1 VGPQSDAARSRG
13 AVVVRMSPAPCHV
26 DPGWIDYLQENMSTR
41 IGPRY
46 SHIGQPLMAGLRQA
60 TEAVR
65 ASGLPHGLLDLV
77 YLRASQLN
85 GCGFCVEMHVAEAG
99 RPGEAAERLHA
110 LGHWRHSGRFSERE
124 KAALAW
130 TEALTRLE
138 GGVADEL
145 YTRVSEIFSEEEMV
159 ALTHAVGMINV
170 WNRLNVAFGSPPEKG
185 LEAVTGAGG
194 K

>member
-1 VGPQSDAARSRG
+1 
-13 AVVVRMSPAPCHV
+13 
-26 DPGWIDYLQENMSTR
+26 MSTR
-41 IGPRY
+41 IGRRY
-46 SHIGQPLMAGLRQA
+46 SNIGQPLMAGLRQA

-65 ASGLPHGLLDLV
+65 ASGLPHGLVDLV

-99 RPGEAAERLHA
+99 QRGEVPERLHA
-110 LGHWRHSGRFSERE
+110 LGHWRQSGRFSERE

-138 GGVADEL
+138 GEVADEL
-145 YTRVSEIFSEEEMV
+145 YARVSATFSEEEMV
-159 ALTHAVGMINV
+159 ALTYAVGVINV

-185 LEAVTGAGG
+185 REVVTGAGG
-194 K
+194 E